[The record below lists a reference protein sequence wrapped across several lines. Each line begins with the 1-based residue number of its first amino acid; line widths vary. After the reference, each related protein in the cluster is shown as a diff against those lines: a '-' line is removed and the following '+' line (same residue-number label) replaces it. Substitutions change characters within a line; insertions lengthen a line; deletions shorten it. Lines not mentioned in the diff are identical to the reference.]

1 MIMPL
6 IHGRKDVYG
15 NVHLV
20 VVIVKVFQVVGLA
33 FFVILV
39 GCQMNCNQGGEFI
52 SFRNKFGTK

>member
-1 MIMPL
+1 MAMPL

-20 VVIVKVFQVVGLA
+20 VVTVKDFQVVGLA

-39 GCQMNCNQGGEFI
+39 GC
-52 SFRNKFGTK
+52 

>member
-1 MIMPL
+1 MAMPL

-39 GCQMNCNQGGEFI
+39 GF
-52 SFRNKFGTK
+52 